1 MAYGTHINITIDF
14 SKWDDKQYDLRI
26 PIHQPIKQLL
36 MNLADTL
43 NLDIKREVLFA
54 VKVPAKK
61 LLLTDDDRLVDFSV
75 TDGDIL
81 IVL

>member
-1 MAYGTHINITIDF
+1 MAYETHINITIDF
-14 SKWDDKQYDLRI
+14 SKWGEKQYDLRI
-26 PIHQPIKQLL
+26 PIHQPVKQLL

-43 NLDIKREVLFA
+43 NLDIKRAVLFA

-61 LLLTDDDRLVDFSV
+61 LLLTDDDRLVDYSV